1 VATRWVAADDSNQY
15 QMTTKSPEQ
24 PFRTGTI
31 AAVTATAGPV
41 QRQSYRLKRALSDK
55 KAPAVATPSAMGI
68 TNAVFLISAAVVAV
82 ALSYVYPARGA
93 QADGEAAVAA
103 AAAAGGAL
111 TLILSRRL
119 TRRSYQLLIVS
130 GTAIVTLLVLLAP
143 AGPARMLVALL
154 YVYVPMDSFFFFA
167 LPVALSYALLCDLY
181 IVALGIAGEIP
192 LGESGVLVIVNI
204 VVGIVVAWLVRA
216 AAAAEIDQL
225 TGLPNHAGLQ
235 RALQLAITK
244 ARTAGRQLSIA
255 LFDVDHFDAYNKA
268 FGHDEGDKLLCELAQ
283 DLQSHFRGAQ
293 TVARYGGDSFA
304 VLLPD
309 LGAAQAG
316 ELVTPLR
323 KQLSARHSCSVGVS
337 EMYPGD
343 TASMFG
349 DRARSA
355 LFEAKESG
363 RDRTVVR
370 ATHAA
375 HAVEVAAGIASGQ
388 FVVYFQPIVS
398 LPEGRLLG
406 AEALVRW
413 QHPKRGLVGPDDFI
427 PVAEESGLIIELGQ
441 FVMRTATAE
450 AASWPV
456 GTKVSVNASARE
468 LDQPNYAAQVEQ
480 LLTTTGL
487 QPANLVIEVTET
499 HLAGSQTI
507 LANLARLHEA
517 GIGVA
522 LDDFGTGYSSLS
534 RFLWLPVDFVKI
546 DRSFVSA
553 IGPKMTAVPVIAA
566 VCALAKATGRTAI
579 AEGVE
584 EEHQAAVLVAHGC
597 TQAQGFLY
605 GRPGPASH
613 LFAPDLSHDDGHV
626 GADGHDN
633 QHERVLGNGQARADG
648 PALLL

>member
-1 VATRWVAADDSNQY
+1 
-15 QMTTKSPEQ
+15 MTNKRQGQ
-24 PFRTGTI
+24 PFRTGTG
-31 AAVTATAGPV
+31 AAATASTGAML
-41 QRQSYRLKRALSDK
+41 RRRYRLKKLLRDK
-55 KAPAVATPSAMGI
+55 KAPAVATPGAMG
-68 TNAVFLISAAVVAV
+68 TANALFFISSAVVAV
-82 ALSYVYPARGA
+82 ALSYVYPSRDA
-93 QADGEAAVAA
+93 QREDEAVVAAVAA
-103 AAAAGGAL
+103 ASGAL
-111 TLILSRRL
+111 TLVLSHRL
-119 TRRSYQLLIVS
+119 TRRFYQLLVV
-130 GTAIVTLLVLLAP
+130 GATAIVTLLVLLAP
-143 AGPARMLVALL
+143 AGPARMLLALL

-167 LPVALSYALLCDLY
+167 LPVALSYALLCDVY

-192 LGESGVLVIVNI
+192 PGESSVLVIVNI
-204 VVGIVVAWLVRA
+204 VVGVVVAWLVRA
-216 AAAAEIDQL
+216 AAAAEVDQL

-235 RALQLAITK
+235 RALQLAIAK
-244 ARTAGRQLSIA
+244 ARPAGRQLSIA

-268 FGHDEGDKLLCELAQ
+268 VGHDEGDKLLCTLAH
-283 DLQSHFRGAQ
+283 DLQGHFTKEH

-304 VLLPD
+304 VLMPGI
-309 LGAAQAG
+309 GAAQAG

-323 KQLSARHSCSVGVS
+323 EQLSARHSCSVGVS

-343 TASMFG
+343 TASMFS

-370 ATHAA
+370 ASHASHAA
-375 HAVEVAAGIASGQ
+375 EVAAGIASGQ

-413 QHPKRGLVGPDDFI
+413 QHPERGLVGPDDFI

-441 FVMRTATAE
+441 FVLTMATSE

-468 LDQPNYAAQVEQ
+468 LDQPSYAAQVER
-480 LLTTTGL
+480 LLATTGL
-487 QPANLVIEVTET
+487 RPANLVIEVTET
-499 HLAGSQTI
+499 RLAGSQTI

-517 GIGVA
+517 GVGIA

-553 IGPKMTAVPVIAA
+553 IGPKMTAAPVIAA
-566 VCALAKATGRTAI
+566 VCALAKATGRIAI

-613 LFAPDLSHDDGHV
+613 LFVPDLSRDDGHV
-626 GADGHDN
+626 GADGGDN
-633 QHERVLGNGQARADG
+633 QRERAAADGRSQADG